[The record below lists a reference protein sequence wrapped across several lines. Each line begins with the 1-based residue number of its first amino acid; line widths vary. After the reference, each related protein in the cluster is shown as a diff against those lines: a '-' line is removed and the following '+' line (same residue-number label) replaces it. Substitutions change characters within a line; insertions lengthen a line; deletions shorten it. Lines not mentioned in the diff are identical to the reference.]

1 MSSKAERK
9 EAVRNET
16 EKRNQSASN
25 TPWFTWREVPM
36 ILLFLPFGL
45 LLGFHVAFFAMFIR
59 WTTRLPYWIAF
70 VMLYGLLICP
80 LWLYSNGNVVVLSIG
95 SIVVLLGSLL
105 PRAFDDQDGILN
117 GGNLEHSA
125 PAHILLILLYLL
137 IPAVNA
143 AIEAHHRLQER
154 QNNGMHAEPPNARFD
169 DGEITPAAR

>member
-9 EAVRNET
+9 EAARNET

-25 TPWFTWREVPM
+25 TPLFTWREAPM

-80 LWLYSNGNVVVLSIG
+80 LWFYSNGNVVVLSIG

-143 AIEAHHRLQER
+143 ASETHHRLQER
-154 QNNGMHAEPPNARFD
+154 QNNGM
-169 DGEITPAAR
+169 PA